1 MSRQLSVRRPFL
13 PDENNRA
20 KCTPGDRKEAR
31 QALGREGCQGAGAL
45 DTGLAGEPSAG
56 GI

>member
-1 MSRQLSVRRPFL
+1 MSWRLSVRRPFL
-13 PDENNRA
+13 PDGNNRA
-20 KCTPGDRKEAR
+20 KCTPGNRKEAR

-45 DTGLAGEPSAG
+45 GTGLAGEPSTG